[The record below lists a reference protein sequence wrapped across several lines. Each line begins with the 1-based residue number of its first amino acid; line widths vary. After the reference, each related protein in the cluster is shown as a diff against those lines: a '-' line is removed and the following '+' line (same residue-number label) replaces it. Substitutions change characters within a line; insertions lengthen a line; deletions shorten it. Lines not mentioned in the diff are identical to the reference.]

1 MNWSQACS
9 DLQQRGEAYVLVT
22 VIGVRGSTPR
32 NSGTKMVVT
41 ATQLFGTI
49 GGGHLEYKALAKAQ
63 ALIAGNNS
71 DQHIEHFAL
80 GPSLGQCCGGSA
92 TLMFECFA
100 RSGIDIAVFGAGHIG
115 KVLVPILA
123 GLNGRVHWID
133 NRENE
138 FPDSVAAE
146 VNAIISDHPVDEV
159 DDLPAG
165 CYYLILTH
173 NHQLDFDLTSAV
185 INRGDA
191 AYLGVIGSNTKALR
205 FQKRLQQRGFSQQQI
220 DSMTCP
226 MGNLDVPGKLPTEVA
241 VSVSAEI
248 ISHYHQHIPA
258 QPTQQGMSWRNIK
271 TLLNVEQGQSINLVD
286 TGPNHASSSD
296 RFISEHLTNPVTRYD
311 TNSEATSDKHE

>member
-9 DLQQRGEAYVLVT
+9 ELQQRGEAYVLVT

-41 ATQLFGTI
+41 AEQLFGTI

-63 ALIAGNNS
+63 ALIAGNDS

-123 GLNGRVHWID
+123 GLNARVHWID

-138 FPDSVAAE
+138 FPAAIPAA
-146 VNAIISDHPVDEV
+146 VNAIVSDHPVDEI

-173 NHQLDFDLTSAV
+173 NHQLDFDLTAAV
-185 INRGDA
+185 IKRGDA
-191 AYLGVIGSNTKALR
+191 SYLGVIGSNTKALR
-205 FQKRLQQRGFSQQQI
+205 FQKRLQQRHFSAEQI
-220 DSMTCP
+220 ASMTCP
-226 MGNLDVPGKLPTEVA
+226 MGNLDVPGKLPMEVA

-248 ISHYHQHIPA
+248 ISHYHQQLPA
-258 QPTQQGMSWRNIK
+258 QSTQQGMSWRNIK
-271 TLLNVEQGQSINLVD
+271 TLLQVEQGHSIRLVD
-286 TGPNHASSSD
+286 SVPAEQGIKDQYIAENFTHS
-296 RFISEHLTNPVTRYD
+296 VTSYD
-311 TNSEATSDKHE
+311 TNSEPTSDKQE